1 MWVPHRIKG
10 LVFDTLQ
17 STNCPISFSHPT
29 LRVNQFPIQIT
40 AGTCSRTII
49 TIPTTVCHKMLGIR
63 RSVINISKLRHN
75 LIRHWRRNWNN
86 DRKEFWNIDCCRLRG
101 WDQTTSSVTKSEIF
115 SLKSFI
121 MRLRPRHGDSA
132 TKWPNI
138 LKNDSNCCY
147 FPKNKLEQIICV
159 NRNILCMAIIFPGPA
174 DTGGLGLGGEQL
186 ASNNSRLFI

>member
-1 MWVPHRIKG
+1 M
-10 LVFDTLQ
+10 FDTLQ

-121 MRLRPRHGDSA
+121 MRLRPSDTRER
-132 TKWPNI
+132 
-138 LKNDSNCCY
+138 LCY
-147 FPKNKLEQIICV
+147 EMAQYPEKRLRLLLFSFSTNWSKLFV
-159 NRNILCMAIIFPGPA
+159 L
-174 DTGGLGLGGEQL
+174 TGTSFVWRSFFL
-186 ASNNSRLFI
+186 ALQTQALRGTGTGRRRAVSE